1 MSKTFRKFPEIIVHP
16 PENLTASMPDIT
28 EKFDLHPLINS
39 TVNENNLSCPDLAD
53 ETIYA
58 AFTPLK
64 PLKSFDSVSSS
75 ASYNDVF
82 TLPKI
87 SRDTSSLCMRELGY
101 LQKQLSQKQKNRR
114 KLTTP
119 RDFLKNK
126 QKQSVSMH
134 NLFVTPL
141 KSYDNYHT
149 IHSSSNL
156 CCGYTDLT
164 TVDVMR
170 SNSFDVIENPHS
182 NNTNKLINNE
192 EIVYK
197 CCCGMS
203 RCKTV
208 VPIQQYLETYFDK
221 RVRFKR
227 KKEKKRANWFFG
239 AVVVVVA
246 CFI

>member
-28 EKFDLHPLINS
+28 EKIDFHPLKNS

-64 PLKSFDSVSSS
+64 PLLKSFDSHSSC
-75 ASYNDVF
+75 ASYDDNIF
-82 TLPKI
+82 ISTKI
-87 SRDTSSLCMRELGY
+87 ETTPPSYIKELRV
-101 LQKQLSQKQKNRR
+101 LQKKLPSKQKNRR
-114 KLTTP
+114 KSTTP

-134 NLFVTPL
+134 NLFGTPL
-141 KSYDNYHT
+141 KPYDNYHT
-149 IHSSSNL
+149 IHSTSNL
-156 CCGYTDLT
+156 CCGYTDFT
-164 TVDVMR
+164 TADVMCC
-170 SNSFDVIENPHS
+170 SSFDPHS
-182 NNTNKLINNE
+182 NNNTNKLINNK

-227 KKEKKRANWFFG
+227 KKKKKRANWFFLG
-239 AVVVVVA
+239 LLWL
-246 CFI
+246 